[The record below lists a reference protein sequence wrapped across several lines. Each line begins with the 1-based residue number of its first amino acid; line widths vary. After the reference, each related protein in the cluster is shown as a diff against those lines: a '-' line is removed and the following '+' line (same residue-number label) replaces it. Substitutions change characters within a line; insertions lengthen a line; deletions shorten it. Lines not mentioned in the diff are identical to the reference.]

1 MAQNMKSSLHQ
12 KASSLEKYNNK
23 KLTLNLASDVNSEFM
38 KSDANNRKNKF

>member
-23 KLTLNLASDVNSEFM
+23 KLILNLASDAECM